1 MRVHTVLLLLSLYM
15 LSNNI
20 LEISFAEMLSI
31 CKSEFLNISDLDVH
45 TISCLVL
52 NTNAIV
58 LDLTSRFD
66 KGIKLVKE
74 ECEVGFL
81 LSFAIHS
88 FRKELYLHC
97 LLLNSSMN
105 A

>member
-1 MRVHTVLLLLSLYM
+1 M

-31 CKSEFLNISDLDVH
+31 CKSESLNISDLNVH
-45 TISCLVL
+45 TKSCLVL
-52 NTNAIV
+52 DTNVIV

-66 KGIKLVKE
+66 EGIKLVKE
-74 ECEVGFL
+74 ECEMMFL

-88 FRKELYLHC
+88 F
-97 LLLNSSMN
+97 
-105 A
+105 